1 MPTRDIAP
9 GKLTS
14 GVEMLIVSQQDL
26 PMKHAHRFVMLLFLL
41 ILGTNAYSQ
50 SEGIFNVIHYGA
62 KPDRTTL
69 NTKAINQAINACSM
83 AGGGTV
89 IFPAGKYLTGS
100 IDLLI
105 NVTLQLEAGAVIVG
119 STNLADY
126 AAETG
131 PNGEPSRAG
140 LLTARNAN
148 DIAITGRGVIE
159 GNGMFFVDPIKVK
172 LIEEGSDYDKKYTRQ
187 GEDFMNPKYGTADG
201 PMEPLDRPNNLL
213 RFYNCTNILISGVT
227 IQNSPIWTVHFVQCE
242 RVNVTGVSINS
253 FGSGRRVPN
262 DDGIDLTETRLV
274 HISDCDIQ
282 DGDDGI
288 VVLGGEK
295 ITVDNCTLSSRSAA
309 IRVGFASGEIRD
321 CVFANLV
328 IFDSN
333 RGIAVNVRGASSIEN
348 VLFSD
353 IVIQTRL
360 VTGHWWGKGE
370 PIQVSARPWN
380 PKVNQIGH
388 IKNVRFRNITADSPS
403 GIIVYG
409 CDQSII
415 KDLLFSGIKVRITN
429 SPLDASYGGNFDLR
443 GCRDVASAIFGH
455 DIPAFYCR
463 YADGVKIDG
472 LEVEW
477 ADGLPSFFSHGIQFE
492 DFNNIDIDGFS
503 GGPAHQDS
511 GNAAIALSKG
521 GKVSIR
527 NSTAAPGTGV
537 FVSVAD
543 GVDSGLFVN
552 NDLREAR
559 TVCNA
564 EKLPFQASGN
574 LLPKETGDKH

>member
-1 MPTRDIAP
+1 
-9 GKLTS
+9 
-14 GVEMLIVSQQDL
+14 
-26 PMKHAHRFVMLLFLL
+26 MKFFLRFVTLSLLLT
-41 ILGTNAYSQ
+41 LGASAHAQ
-50 SEGIFNVIHYGA
+50 SAGGVRSVGSYGA
-62 KPDRTTL
+62 KPDGKTL
-69 NTKAINQAINACSM
+69 NTKAINEAVRACSIS
-83 AGGGTV
+83 GGGSV
-89 IFPAGKYLTGS
+89 VFPPGVFLSGS
-100 IDLLI
+100 IELLS
-105 NVTLQLEAGAVIVG
+105 NVTLELEAGAVLVG
-119 STNLADY
+119 STNLGDY

-148 DIAITGRGVIE
+148 NIAITGRGVIE
-159 GNGMFFVDPIKVK
+159 GNGMYFVDPNKVK
-172 LIEEGSDYDKKYTRQ
+172 VIEEGSDYDKKYTRQ

-201 PMEPLDRPNNLL
+201 PLEPKDRPNNLI
-213 RFYNCTNILISGVT
+213 RFFDCTNVLISGVT
-227 IQNSPIWTVHFVQCE
+227 IQNSPIWTVHFVRCE
-242 RVNVTGVSINS
+242 RVNITGVSINS

-262 DDGIDLTETRLV
+262 DDGIDLTDTRIV
-274 HISDCDIQ
+274 HISDCDIE

-288 VVLGGEK
+288 VVLGGER
-295 ITVDNCTLSSRSAA
+295 ITVANCTLSSRSAA
-309 IRVGFASGEIRD
+309 VRVGFAGGEIRD

-333 RGIAVNVRGASSIEN
+333 RGLAVNVRGAGSIEN

-380 PKVNQIGH
+380 PRVNQIGH
-388 IKNVRFRNITADSPS
+388 IKNVRFHNITAEGPS

-409 CDQSII
+409 CEESVI
-415 KDLLFSGIKVRITN
+415 KDLLFQDVRVRIN
-429 SPLDASYGGNFDLR
+429 QSPLEQSYGGNFDLR
-443 GCRDVASAIFGH
+443 GCRDVATAVFAH

-477 ADGLPSFFSHGIQFE
+477 AERLPSFFSHGIQFE
-492 DFNNIDIDGFS
+492 DFNNIDIEGFS
-503 GGPAHQDS
+503 GGPAHEDG

-521 GKVSIR
+521 GGVSIR
-527 NSTAAPGTGV
+527 NCKAARGTGV

-543 GVDSGLFVN
+543 VVDGGLFVN
-552 NDLREAR
+552 NDLSEAR
-559 TVCNA
+559 IVCEP
-564 EKLPFQASGN
+564 EKLPFQAWGN
-574 LLPKETGDKH
+574 LLPKGAGDKHP

>member
-1 MPTRDIAP
+1 
-9 GKLTS
+9 
-14 GVEMLIVSQQDL
+14 
-26 PMKHAHRFVMLLFLL
+26 MKYRLRFV
-41 ILGTNAYSQ
+41 ILSFVLALGAGVHGQSMAGGRNVASYGTK
-50 SEGIFNVIHYGA
+50 GDG
-62 KPDRTTL
+62 RTL
-69 NTKAINQAINACSM
+69 DTKAINQAISACSM
-83 AGGGTV
+83 DGGGTV
-89 IFPAGKYLTGS
+89 DFPAGKYISGS
-100 IDLLI
+100 IDLLK
-105 NVTLQLEAGAVIVG
+105 NVTLNLEAGAVIVG
-119 STNLADY
+119 STNLGDY

-131 PNGEPSRAG
+131 PSGEPSRAG
-140 LLTARNAN
+140 LLTARSAN
-148 DIAITGRGVIE
+148 NITITGRGVIE
-159 GNGMFFVDPIKVK
+159 GNGMFFVDPTKLK

-187 GEDFMNPKYGTADG
+187 GDDFMNPKYGTADG
-201 PMEPLDRPNNLL
+201 PLEPLDRPNNLIRL
-213 RFYNCTNILISGVT
+213 FDCTNILISGVT
-227 IQNSPIWTVHFVQCE
+227 IQNSPIWTVHFVRCE

-262 DDGIDLTETRLV
+262 DDGIDLTDTRLV
-274 HISDCDIQ
+274 HISDCDIE

-295 ITVDNCTLSSRSAA
+295 ITVNNCTLSSRSAGV
-309 IRVGFASGEIRD
+309 RVGFASGEIRD

-353 IVIQTRL
+353 IVIQTRM

-388 IKNVRFRNITADSPS
+388 IKNVRFRNISAESPA

-415 KDLLFSGIKVRITN
+415 KDLVFEGVKVRINN
-429 SPLDASYGGNFDLR
+429 SPLHASYGGNFDLR
-443 GCRDVASAIFGH
+443 GCRDVASAVFSH
-455 DIPAFYCR
+455 DIPALYCR

-477 ADGLPSFFSHGIQFE
+477 AEGLPSFFSNGIQCE
-492 DFNNIDIDGFS
+492 DFENIDIDGFS
-503 GGPAHQDS
+503 GGPAHKDS
-511 GNAAIALSKG
+511 GNAAIALSRG
-521 GKVSIR
+521 GNVSIR
-527 NSTAAPGTGV
+527 NSKAARGTGV
-537 FVSVAD
+537 FLSVAD
-543 GVDSGLFVN
+543 VADGGVFVN

-559 TVCNA
+559 SVCNS
-564 EKLPFQASGN
+564 EKMPFQPVGN
-574 LLPKETGDKH
+574 VLPVGK

>member
-1 MPTRDIAP
+1 MHAQ
-9 GKLTS
+9 S
-14 GVEMLIVSQQDL
+14 AGVIRGVAS
-26 PMKHAHRFVMLLFLL
+26 
-41 ILGTNAYSQ
+41 
-50 SEGIFNVIHYGA
+50 YGA
-62 KPDRTTL
+62 KPDGKTL
-69 NTKAINQAINACSM
+69 NTKAINQAISACSA

-89 IFPAGKYLTGS
+89 IFPAGQYLSGS
-100 IDLLI
+100 IELLK
-105 NVTLQLEAGAVIVG
+105 NVTLNLEAGAVIVG
-119 STNLADY
+119 STNLGDY

-148 DIAITGRGVIE
+148 NIAITGRGIIE
-159 GNGMFFVDPIKVK
+159 GNGMFFVDPTKVK

-201 PMEPLDRPNNLL
+201 PLEPKDRPNNLL
-213 RFYNCTNILISGVT
+213 RFFNCTNILISGVT

-242 RVNVTGVSINS
+242 RVNITGVAINS

-262 DDGIDLTETRLV
+262 DDGIDLAETRYV

-282 DGDDGI
+282 NGDDGI

-295 ITVDNCTLSSRSAA
+295 ITVANCTLSSRSAA
-309 IRVGFASGEIRD
+309 VRVGFAGADIRD

-333 RGIAVNVRGASSIEN
+333 RGLAVNVRGASSVEN

-370 PIQVSARPWN
+370 PIQVSALPWN
-380 PKVNQIGH
+380 PKINQIGH
-388 IKNVRFRNITADSPS
+388 IKNVRFRNITAESPS

-409 CDQSII
+409 CEQSVI
-415 KDLLFSGIKVRITN
+415 KDLLFQDVKVRINN
-429 SPLDASYGGNFDLR
+429 SPLQESYGGNFDLR
-443 GCRDVASAIFGH
+443 GCRDVATAVFAH

-492 DFNNIDIDGFS
+492 DFDNIDIEGFS
-503 GGPAHQDS
+503 GGPAHKD
-511 GNAAIALSKG
+511 GGKAAIALSRG

-527 NSTAAPGTGV
+527 NSKAARGTRV

-543 GVDSGLFVN
+543 VVDSGLFVN
-552 NDLREAR
+552 NDLGEAR
-559 TVCNA
+559 SVCEP

-574 LLPKETGDKH
+574 LLPKEAGDKHQ